1 MLPFFNDLSRYKKH
15 QATKAFVWFEEPLK
29 MKKVYLIIFILLF
42 NFCSA
47 SSDDGVA
54 SLSND
59 TTTTSVIAEEDY
71 PIVLTQCLNEEM
83 AYNIATPFDIED
95 LKSTIDQMTSRN
107 KGKEERSSIM
117 KDVEECIQDN
127 ELWPDRQSENP
138 EEMARRFDS
147 NLKLAQCLRE
157 KGLDI
162 ADPTQDNAKLN
173 LSEVGGKREDIK
185 EYIQECQEENDTFE
199 KAP

>member
-1 MLPFFNDLSRYKKH
+1 
-15 QATKAFVWFEEPLK
+15 

-47 SSDDGVA
+47 SNDDGVA

-95 LKSTIDQMTSRN
+95 LKSTISQLSSSKD
-107 KGKEERSSIM
+107 EEKQLREDVDYCISKYNLWSDSSSLNP
-117 KDVEECIQDN
+117 D
-127 ELWPDRQSENP
+127 ELAKIYDENL
-138 EEMARRFDS
+138 E
-147 NLKLAQCLRE
+147 LAKCLRE
-157 KGLDI
+157 KGLNVPDPSQQEPKVDLSGLKESKDDI
-162 ADPTQDNAKLN
+162 MPL
-173 LSEVGGKREDIK
+173 L
-185 EYIQECQEENDTFE
+185 QECGWQ
-199 KAP
+199 K

>member
-1 MLPFFNDLSRYKKH
+1 MYIN
-15 QATKAFVWFEEPLK
+15 
-29 MKKVYLIIFILLF
+29 YLY
-42 NFCSA
+42 S
-47 SSDDGVA
+47 
-54 SLSND
+54 
-59 TTTTSVIAEEDY
+59 
-71 PIVLTQCLNEEM
+71 
-83 AYNIATPFDIED
+83 FDIED

-157 KGLDI
+157 KGIDI
-162 ADPTQDNAKLN
+162 ADPPQDNAKLN

-185 EYIQECQEENDTFE
+185 EYIQECQEENDTYE